1 MKKTNILA
9 GILCAVAVVGCGGGG
24 DDVVPP
30 APAPALPLAGTEGIW
45 NATTS
50 DQVNVLAAVLEN
62 GETWGLYTLSD
73 GLVVGALQGAAKHS
87 AENNVSVSASFYDM
101 ISRKVV
107 PRSYAGKYSVRDKIE
122 LTASNAV
129 KLTGSYNASYESP
142 SALSEAVGVYSG
154 VAVANLAPT
163 QQSAL
168 TVSLGGLVSV
178 AANPGC
184 TIRGA
189 MTSRA
194 SGRNV
199 FDVKLNFTGSTCPL
213 KDGMVTQGV
222 GLYNSVTQSFVLMS
236 LDGTKVESYI
246 YSGKK
251 T

>member
-9 GILCAVAVVGCGGGG
+9 GILCAAALVGCGGGS
-24 DDVVPP
+24 DDVAPPTP
-30 APAPALPLAGTEGIW
+30 APAPPLAGSEGLW

-50 DQVNVLAAVLEN
+50 DQVNVLATVLEN
-62 GETWGLYTLSD
+62 GETWGLYTLTD
-73 GLVVGALQGAAKHS
+73 GLVIGALHGSAQHS
-87 AENNVSVSASFYDM
+87 AGNNMSVSASYYDM
-101 ISRKVV
+101 VSREVV
-107 PRSYAGKYSVRDKIE
+107 PRSYAGKYSVRDTIE

-129 KLTGSYNASYESP
+129 KLTGTYNPLYESP

-154 VAVANLAPT
+154 VAIANLAPT
-163 QQSAL
+163 QQSTL

-222 GLYNSVTQSFVLMS
+222 GLYNSATQTFVVMS
-236 LDGTKVESYI
+236 LDTTKAESYI